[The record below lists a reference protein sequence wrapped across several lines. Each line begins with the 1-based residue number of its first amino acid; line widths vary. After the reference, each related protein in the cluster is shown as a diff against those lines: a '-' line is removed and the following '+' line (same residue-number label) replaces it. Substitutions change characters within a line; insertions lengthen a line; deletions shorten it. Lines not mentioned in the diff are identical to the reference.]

1 MSTNSSLNTNSSSN
15 NILAGSGTTA
25 RKKSMMQL
33 VWGLGFLAPNILG
46 FLMFTTIPLVFAMV
60 LAFTDWNL
68 RLHNDYAAARDPE
81 VSIRWVGFENF
92 VRLLSDP
99 LFYKYLVNT
108 LFMMMGMPFG
118 IAASLIAAI
127 MLSKDLGGGSRRV
140 FAMLIASATLMGSV
154 VLLLAGGMG
163 GKAILFLVSGLF
175 GAILIG
181 GTAGGTT
188 IYRTLFYVPHFT
200 AGVATLLLWKKL
212 YNAQNG
218 PINLWLAGPLD
229 ALDGFVKS
237 SSVTTFQAGPVIAAV
252 LVLALAVLGFARLKR
267 MWQDGDLGPG
277 AAVLPVLFMLT
288 PVLCALY
295 WWGGFST
302 TGGALGQTSVWMTV
316 GVLLTLCVAG
326 FLAIR
331 SERVLQ
337 AKSAEGLGS
346 ALMLSAALM
355 VGMFVVIG
363 LGTAWY
369 ILPAKSAAGTITPP
383 IWLSDGGYYWAK
395 PAIMLIGFWG
405 AVGSN
410 TMLLYLAAL
419 TNVPQ
424 ELYEAA
430 DIDGAT
436 PFSKFWNVTWPQL
449 APTTFFIV
457 VMGVIGGLQG
467 GFESARVLTAG
478 GPAGSTTTLAYFIY
492 AEGFETGRLGFSSAV
507 AWTLFLLV
515 LAVTLFNWK
524 FGNKYVN
531 D

>member
-1 MSTNSSLNTNSSSN
+1 M
-15 NILAGSGTTA
+15 TT
-25 RKKSMMQL
+25 RKKSAVQL
-33 VWGLGFLAPNILG
+33 LWGLGFLAPNILG
-46 FLMFTTIPLVFAMV
+46 FLTFTTIPLIFAMV

-68 RLHNDYAAARDPE
+68 RLHNQFAAARDPD
-81 VSIRWVGFENF
+81 VHIKAVGFENF
-92 VRLLSDP
+92 TRLLSDP
-99 LFYKYLVNT
+99 LFYTYLGNT
-108 LFMMMGMPFG
+108 LFMMIGMPFG
-118 IAASLIAAI
+118 IAASLLAAI

-140 FAMLIASATLMGSV
+140 WVMMIASATFVGSIA
-154 VLLLAGGMG
+154 LLAAGGAG
-163 GKAILFLVSGLF
+163 GTAIFFLVAGLF
-175 GAILIG
+175 ASILVG
-181 GTAGGTT
+181 GTAGGST

-218 PINLWLAGPLD
+218 PINLGLTGPLD
-229 ALDGFVKS
+229 ALDSFVKS
-237 SSVTTFQAGPVIAAV
+237 APASLFHVGPLVASAV
-252 LVLALAVLGFARLKR
+252 VVALALLGFSRLKR
-267 MWQDGDLGPG
+267 MWQDGDLGPQ
-277 AAVLPVLFMLT
+277 AAVLPVLFLLVA
-288 PVLCALY
+288 PLCTLS
-295 WWGGFST
+295 WWA
-302 TGGALGQTSVWMTV
+302 GAVSVGLNVVVIGV
-316 GVLLTLCVAG
+316 GVVAG
-326 FLAIR
+326 VLAIR
-331 SERVLQ
+331 SERVLV
-337 AKSAEGLGS
+337 AKAGEGFGS
-346 ALMLSAALM
+346 AIMLAATLM

-363 LGTAWY
+363 LGGAWS
-369 ILPAKSAAGTITPP
+369 ILPAKAAAGTITPP

-395 PAIMLIGFWG
+395 PAIIFIGFWG

-419 TNVPQ
+419 TNVPG

-467 GFESARVLTAG
+467 GFESARVLTRG

-492 AEGFETGRLGFSSAV
+492 SEGFETGRLGFSSAV